1 MSLQIIEKSGEGLSR
16 TYGVTVP
23 AKDLTDK
30 LEARIAEITP
40 QLNLKGFRPGKVPSA
55 HVRRI
60 YGRSLMGEVI
70 EQTLSEGTQK
80 ALDDNKLRPAGQ
92 PDLKLESDMEQVLSG
107 KADLAYEIAVELI
120 PEFEPVDVSTLK
132 LKRPVY
138 APSDAEV
145 DEALA
150 ELASQNRTYETRTGK
165 SVKAADGDMVV
176 VDFVG
181 RIDGEAFE
189 GGSATDAQ
197 LVLGSGQ
204 FIPGFEEQLIG
215 AKPDSKVT
223 VKVAF
228 PDDYGVERL
237 KGKAAEFAVDIKDVR
252 APVEAKID
260 DDFAKT
266 LGMTDLAALK
276 EAVGNQLKSRYDSM
290 SRFKLKRALLDALDQ
305 THTFPLPPGMV
316 EAEFGG
322 IWAQVQAENE
332 REGLSDEDKGKSEEQ
347 LQGEYRKI
355 AERRVRL
362 GLVLAE
368 IGRSENIT
376 VSEQE
381 VLQAARDEAMRFQ
394 GQEQQVFDAI
404 RNNPQMQ
411 AQIRAPLYED
421 KVVDAIFA
429 KATVT
434 DHKVSKEALTA
445 EDELPAGYGGADDG
459 EGAKKAP
466 KAKAATKAKAE
477 PKPEP
482 KAEAKAE
489 PKAEAESKP
498 EPKAAVKAKPKAG
511 KAAAEPAAAPK
522 KAAKA
527 KPA

>member
-16 TYGVTVP
+16 TLGVTVP
-23 AKDLTDK
+23 AKDLSDK

-40 QLNLKGFRPGKVPSA
+40 QLNLKGFRPGKVPA
-55 HVRRI
+55 GHVRRI

-70 EQTLSEGTQK
+70 EQTLNESTQQ
-80 ALDDNKLRPAGQ
+80 ALNDAKLRPAGQ
-92 PDLKLESDMEQVLSG
+92 PDLKLESDMDQVLLG

-120 PEFEPVDVSTLK
+120 PDFEPVDVTSLK

-138 APSDAEV
+138 EPSDAEV
-145 DEALA
+145 DEAVA

-189 GGSATDAQ
+189 GGAATDAQ

-215 AKPDSKVT
+215 AKPESKIV
-223 VKVAF
+223 VKVSF
-228 PDDYGVERL
+228 PADYGVDRL
-237 KGKAAEFAVDIKDVR
+237 AGKAAEFEVDVKDVR
-252 APVEAKID
+252 APVESKVD
-260 DDFAKT
+260 DEFAKT

-276 EAVGNQLKSRYDSM
+276 EAVGNQLKTRYQSM
-290 SRFKLKRALLDALDQ
+290 SRFKLKRALLDALDER
-305 THTFPLPPGMV
+305 HDFPLPPGMV

-332 REGLSDEDKGKSEEQ
+332 REGVSEEDKGKTEEQ
-347 LQGEYRKI
+347 LQAEYRKI
-355 AERRVRL
+355 AQRRVRL

-368 IGRSENIT
+368 IGRRQNVS

-381 VLQAARDEAMRFQ
+381 VLNAAREEAMRFQ

-411 AQIRAPLYED
+411 AQLRAPLYED
-421 KVVDAIFA
+421 KVVDVIIGQAS
-429 KATVT
+429 VT
-434 DHKVSKEALTA
+434 DQKVSKDKLMQ
-445 EDELPAGYGGADDG
+445 EDELPAAYGGDEE
-459 EGAKKAP
+459 EGGKKAAKP
-466 KAKAATKAKAE
+466 KATGKAKAS
-477 PKPEP
+477 P
-482 KAEAKAE
+482 EAKAE
-489 PKAEAESKP
+489 PKAKAEQ
-498 EPKAAVKAKPKAG
+498 KAEVEAKP
-511 KAAAEPAAAPK
+511 AAKPK
-522 KAAKA
+522 KAAKPKEA
-527 KPA
+527 